1 MMTSE
6 VWLCIA
12 GLLIFLIGFGLG
24 RKVGL
29 SEGKKEGLR
38 LAPLEIKRKSLEA
51 GECLI
56 CGITK
61 NFHDFAGKY

>member
-1 MMTSE
+1 MINE
-6 VWLCIA
+6 VWVGMA
-12 GLLIFLIGFGLG
+12 GLVIFLIGFWLG

-29 SEGKKEGLR
+29 REGKDEGFKQ
-38 LAPLEIKRKSLEA
+38 APLEIKRRSLET
-51 GECLI
+51 GKCLI